1 MAIEVLLESF
11 VSLAVY
17 VVLALMLRELVL
29 NNNGCG
35 TWPDVI

>member
-17 VVLALMLRELVL
+17 VVVELQKLVL